1 MDDLLSKGGASFW
14 AISAAKQLILRAI
27 RFVMEVMSGEGA
39 PCSSPAQFCHC
50 CRQAPMNLQ
59 RCCEDMT
66 FNASSGR
73 VAVTDSSSE
82 IEMEL

>member
-1 MDDLLSKGGASFW
+1 MDDLLSKGGASFG
-14 AISAAKQLILRAI
+14 AISAAKQLTLRAI
-27 RFVMEVMSGEGA
+27 RFVMEVMSGEGG
-39 PCSSPAQFCHC
+39 PRSSPAQFRHC

-73 VAVTDSSSE
+73 VSVTDSSSE